1 MFKSGQDLAKG
12 NGAKSV
18 GKSVGNAAVGIVK
31 SGGQL
36 ANDVAKGFK
45 NEYDRTRDSPLLVSP
60 LIYLMFQD
68 S

>member
-12 NGAKSV
+12 NGAKTL

-36 ANDVAKGFK
+36 ASDVAKGFK
-45 NEYDRTRDSPLLVSP
+45 NEYDRTRDSPLLVSA
-60 LIYLMFQD
+60 LVFLMFQG